1 MKLFVKRVFSEDGT
15 GFRIFDESGDCR
27 YTVNVETEGNDDP
40 RSLWNNG
47 YESAAVANEA
57 LKAIDEMGDDE
68 LRGLKAEALL
78 CRAYAMFQTANIFCM
93 AYDPQKADEYL
104 GIPYPKEPGVSVE
117 ERGTLRQT
125 YENINA
131 DIEEA
136 LPLLDDNHLK
146 VPKYHFNTK
155 AAYAFAARFN
165 LFYHNYDKAIEYAT
179 RALGNNVAGV
189 LRNIAS
195 YMDLI

>member
-1 MKLFVKRVFSEDGT
+1 MRRV
-15 GFRIFDESGDCR
+15 
-27 YTVNVETEGNDDP
+27 
-40 RSLWNNG
+40 LWNNG
-47 YESAAVANEA
+47 YASAAVANEA
-57 LKAIDEMGDDE
+57 LAVIGNDAS
-68 LRGLKAEALL
+68 LRGQRAEALL

-195 YMDLI
+195 YMLYAPTGRYL